1 MTTHTETSLGLE
13 YRDTNGFG
21 AAQGGRGYYLPVDLA
36 VRSDGHIYVLSRG
49 DPRQSLESSGI
60 KITDLEH
67 NWHDEVS
74 GRGTSPGMFLSATA
88 IVFDA
93 NDRIF
98 MSDEELNRI
107 TIFDSDHSYVTHWGT
122 KGSGPGEFDG
132 PSGLAFD
139 RDGNL
144 LVADAGNDRVQR
156 YTPDGEYLNS
166 FGSEGSEHGQFNFPW
181 GVNVAPDGNIY
192 VSDWR
197 NDRIQRFT
205 HEGEFID
212 SHGTSGNGED
222 QFNRPSN
229 TVVDN
234 DGNIFVADWGNQR
247 VQVFDKD
254 WTFQTSIR
262 GAAELSVW
270 AAEYIDAN
278 ADEKEAR
285 STFNPYPELDVDD
298 PHEVSARTEPYFWDP
313 VSVAIYDETRLLVLE
328 TGRHRFQVW
337 EKV

>member
-1 MTTHTETSLGLE
+1 MRQVTIPTAGVSPAPATLT
-13 YRDTNGFG
+13 
-21 AAQGGRGYYLPVDLA
+21 GRFMVLA
-36 VRSDGHIYVLSRG
+36 V
-49 DPRQSLESSGI
+49 
-60 KITDLEH
+60 
-67 NWHDEVS
+67 
-74 GRGTSPGMFLSATA
+74 
-88 IVFDA
+88 
-93 NDRIF
+93 
-98 MSDEELNRI
+98 
-107 TIFDSDHSYVTHWGT
+107 
-122 KGSGPGEFDG
+122 
-132 PSGLAFD
+132 
-139 RDGNL
+139 
-144 LVADAGNDRVQR
+144 LVALQTQLVSSVSAEVTFLNTWGS
-156 YTPDGEYLNS
+156 YGDGE
-166 FGSEGSEHGQFNFPW
+166 G
-181 GVNVAPDGNIY
+181 
-192 VSDWR
+192 
-197 NDRIQRFT
+197 
-205 HEGEFID
+205 
-212 SHGTSGNGED
+212 

-285 STFNPYPELDVDD
+285 STFTPYPELDVDD

>member
-1 MTTHTETSLGLE
+1 MTTKTGTSLELE

-36 VRSDGHIYVLSRG
+36 VRSDGRIYVLSRG
-49 DPRQSLESSGI
+49 DAVQGGNGI
-60 KITDLEH
+60 KITDIEH
-67 NWHDEVS
+67 NWYDVIS
-74 GRGTSPGMFLSATA
+74 GRGRSPGEFISATA

-98 MSDEELNRI
+98 MADEELNRI
-107 TIFDSDHSYVTHWGT
+107 TIFDADHSYVTHWGT
-122 KGSGPGEFDG
+122 QGSGDGEFDG

-144 LVADAGNDRVQR
+144 LVVDDKNHRIQR
-156 YTPDGEYLNS
+156 YTPEGGYISSIGSHGSGDGE
-166 FGSEGSEHGQFNFPW
+166 FNFPW
-181 GVNVAPDGNIY
+181 GVTVAPDGNIY
-192 VSDWR
+192 VADWR

-205 HEGEFID
+205 HDGEFID
-212 SHGTSGNGED
+212 AHGTTGLGEN
-222 QFNRPSN
+222 QFHRPSN
-229 TVVDN
+229 TAVDT
-234 DGNIFVADWGNQR
+234 DGNIFVADWANQR
-247 VQVFDKD
+247 VQVFDKS
-254 WTFQTSIR
+254 WNFQTSIR
-262 GAAELSVW
+262 GAGELSVW

-285 STFNPYPELDVDD
+285 SSFDPYPELDVED

-313 VSVAIYDETRLLVLE
+313 VSLALFDDTRLLVLE